1 MIPAHTRVYFATKPA
16 DLRRSFDA
24 PGQAWCFQRV
34 GFPPRKEV
42 EPPHREPS
50 LGLMEA
56 TR

>member
-1 MIPAHTRVYFATKPA
+1 MIPHGTKVYFALEPT
-16 DLRRSFDA
+16 DMRRSFGA

-42 EPPHREPS
+42 EPPYREPS